1 MEAIEEA
8 KPIMNGEITAGSF
21 TAAIPTDMV
30 GSVVSAPVYDDI
42 DKKRKREDEGAE
54 AIDEKKGFAGLN
66 PEALAVPPPAP
77 RIPQPVLPP
86 KPHPFEHPSLWTPID
101 VTVCRC
107 RRSAVKV
114 RPTRH
119 LDVLLSCSDGDMP
132 EMRRHRGTAFVFR
145 DEVRTR
151 IAAPSQSKEQ
161 QQAAL
166 EARMK
171 QQAARQAA
179 EQARA
184 AQAAASRTHS
194 YSTRV
199 RNATKNF
206 KELYPDLLADDDD
219 EADEDEKLDKDDESE
234 EESSSEEE
242 EEDSEDSEVGRAR
255 RARKPAVHHHR
266 PSHQVHHHQQ
276 QQHPQQRGHAG
287 QTGAQFQQQ
296 RMQRGGDPAY
306 GGYPAGGAGAANT
319 MQQQAAVLQRNAQL
333 QQFMAMLSPQEQ
345 QMVMNIPPQQ
355 RPQAV
360 VALVQQKQA
369 QNARQQQAQQ
379 QQRFGGAAGGLDSIG
394 FVPSGGAGAMYNNN
408 MRSGAPQQQQ
418 GLGLQLPGMLGQ
430 QQQPPPQQHSI
441 NPFTGGGTNPQYRF

>member
-1 MEAIEEA
+1 METIEET
-8 KPIMNGEITAGSF
+8 KPVFNGDIINGSF
-21 TAAIPTDMV
+21 LPPVPSEMAAYEP
-30 GSVVSAPVYDDI
+30 ALDDI
-42 DKKRKREDEGAE
+42 DKKRKREDEDLETG
-54 AIDEKKGFAGLN
+54 DEKKDLSGLIQ
-66 PEALAVPPPAP
+66 EAPAAPPPVP
-77 RIPQPVLPP
+77 RIPKPVLPP
-86 KPHPFEHPSLWTPID
+86 KPHAFEHSSLWTPID
-101 VTVCRC
+101 VTASRS

-132 EMRRHRGTAFVFR
+132 ELRRHRGTAFVFR

-184 AQAAASRTHS
+184 AQAAASRTHG

-219 EADEDEKLDKDDESE
+219 EADEDEKIDKDDESE
-234 EESSSEEE
+234 EESSSDEE

-255 RARKPAVHHHR
+255 RARKPAVNHHR
-266 PSHQVHHHQQ
+266 PSHQVHHHHQ
-276 QQHPQQRGHAG
+276 QQHQQQQRGHGG
-287 QTGAQFQQQ
+287 QQSNAQFQQQ
-296 RMQRGGDPAY
+296 RAQRGGEGAY

-319 MQQQAAVLQRNAQL
+319 MQQAAVMQRNAQL

-379 QQRFGGAAGGLDSIG
+379 QQRFGGAAGGLDSLG

-408 MRSGAPQQQQ
+408 MRPGAPQQQQ

-430 QQQPPPQQHSI
+430 QQQPQPQQHSI